1 METFVSF
8 MQSVGAQVAAYY
20 LCKWLNSLFFKGS
33 KH

>member
-1 METFVSF
+1 MEFFISF
-8 MQSVGAQVAAYY
+8 IQSVGAQVVAYF

>member
-1 METFVSF
+1 MEAFTSF
-8 MQSVGAQVAAYY
+8 MQSVGAQVVAYF

>member
-1 METFVSF
+1 MEMLISF
-8 MQSVGAQVAAYY
+8 MQSVGAQVVSYF

>member
-1 METFVSF
+1 MEALISF
-8 MQSVGAQVAAYY
+8 MQSVGAQVVAYF

>member
-8 MQSVGAQVAAYY
+8 MQSVGAQVVAYF

>member
-1 METFVSF
+1 MEMLISF
-8 MQSVGAQVAAYY
+8 MQSVGAQVVAYF